1 MAARKQLI
9 SDRRKELLARG
20 YPKGVVDLAMN
31 WALNSA
37 EGMANY
43 VLQEDLD
50 DSENSDVEKMT
61 TRFLPRYLRDSETWI
76 KSFGHQPKT
85 G

>member
-1 MAARKQLI
+1 MAARQQLI
-9 SDRRKELLARG
+9 SRRRKELMAKG
-20 YPKGVVDLAMN
+20 YPNGIVDLAMS

-43 VLQEDLD
+43 VLQQDIA

-61 TRFLPRYLRDSETWI
+61 TRFLPRYLKDSENWI
-76 KSFGHQPKT
+76 KSFGHQPKI